1 MRLNLYEMK
10 HLMRYEGYTS
20 KERVDDILDKISKY
34 GIKSLTPMEKE
45 FLDSHKLGKEEEF
58 HDKLAKSETETVFED
73 DNGLFKFEF
82 DSCEEHGDETHY
94 LGTLYV
100 PDIVWSTGEKIK
112 KIEGRL
118 EGRLV
123 VFSNG
128 QISPDFYSVEKDPKS
143 GEHYDVFEFCNG
155 LEYELDSFLDY
166 VISELDQKD

>member
-1 MRLNLYEMK
+1 MNIYDMK

-20 KERVDDILDKISKY
+20 KERTDDILDKISKY

-45 FLDSHKLGKEEEF
+45 FLDSHKLGKEEEL
-58 HDKLAKSETETVFED
+58 HDKLAKSETETTFED

-82 DSCEEHGDETHY
+82 DSCEDYGDEVHY

-100 PDIVWSTGEKIK
+100 PDITWSIGKKVE

-118 EGRLV
+118 EGRIV
-123 VFSNG
+123 VYSNG
-128 QISPDFYSVEKDPKS
+128 QMSPDFYSVQKDPNN
-143 GEHYDVFEFCNG
+143 GDNYDVFEFCNG

-166 VISELDQKD
+166 VVSELEQKD